1 MEKRKI
7 LESLV
12 NYYTDGNKAQF
23 AHMIGITPQ
32 LLSNWIK
39 RNTID
44 YDMVYKGCK
53 NLSGDFLL
61 SGEGD
66 IIRQNT
72 HSVNIPE
79 KEELLPLCKSLIE
92 NYQQRDEIIVKLVSM
107 VENAEKQ

>member
-61 SGEGD
+61 SGEGN
-66 IIRQNT
+66 ITRQDT
-72 HSVNIPE
+72 HLVNIPE
-79 KEELLPLCKSLIE
+79 KEELVELCKLLIA
-92 NYQQRDEIIVKLVSM
+92 NYQQRDDVMGKIMLMIK
-107 VENAEKQ
+107 